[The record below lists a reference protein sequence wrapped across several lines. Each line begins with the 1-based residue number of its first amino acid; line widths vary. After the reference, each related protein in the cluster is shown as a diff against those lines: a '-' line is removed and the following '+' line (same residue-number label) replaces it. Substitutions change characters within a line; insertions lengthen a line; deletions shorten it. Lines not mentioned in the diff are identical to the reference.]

1 MAKIFPFLV
10 SLLAHAALR
19 RSGKAGAVPSSFKV
33 PGKSTTRLP
42 VPSAWQ
48 VMMISWVAER
58 LWQAFGDDVKQK
70 LTHTKSPA
78 VNKLGQM
85 IPAPGDAAKGNQ
97 GIPSTAPPAQP
108 PMQPPI
114 PQTAQSNA
122 VSAQPPVASQAPA
135 QAPSQASSQSRRA
148 SKNYNTQKLPQD
160 PLPPGSVL
168 GSLRSS

>member
-1 MAKIFPFLV
+1 MAKIFPFLI
-10 SLLAHAALR
+10 SLFAHAALR
-19 RSGKAGAVPSSFKV
+19 RSGKAGVVPSSFKV

-48 VMMISWVAER
+48 VMMITWVAER

-85 IPAPGDAAKGNQ
+85 IPAPGDAANASQ
-97 GIPSTAPPAQP
+97 PAAPAAPPAQP
-108 PMQPPI
+108 PAQHPVVS
-114 PQTAQSNA
+114 QAQS
-122 VSAQPPVASQAPA
+122 

-148 SKNYNTQKLPQD
+148 SKNYHTQKLPQD

>member
-1 MAKIFPFLV
+1 MAKIFPFLI
-10 SLLAHAALR
+10 SLFAHAALR
-19 RSGKAGAVPSSFKV
+19 RSGQSGSVPSSFKV

-48 VMMISWVAER
+48 IMAITWIAER

-70 LTHTKSPA
+70 LTHTKSPT

-85 IPAPGDAAKGNQ
+85 IPAPGDAANASQTVPPAGLQQVQSNPATMPHTTAQVTTQ
-97 GIPSTAPPAQP
+97 GTTPAPAQP
-108 PMQPPI
+108 
-114 PQTAQSNA
+114 
-122 VSAQPPVASQAPA
+122 
-135 QAPSQASSQSRRA
+135 APSAPSRRA

>member
-1 MAKIFPFLV
+1 MAKIFPFLI
-10 SLLAHAALR
+10 SLFAHAALR
-19 RSGKAGAVPSSFKV
+19 RSGKAGMVPSSFKV

-85 IPAPGDAAKGNQ
+85 IPAPGDAAQ
-97 GIPSTAPPAQP
+97 ASQPAAPAAPPAQP
-108 PMQPPI
+108 
-114 PQTAQSNA
+114 TAQH
-122 VSAQPPVASQAPA
+122 PVAA
-135 QAPSQASSQSRRA
+135 QAPSQASLQSRRA